1 MTITDQQ
8 SHLAFHLTGA
18 ITSGALHAIDE
29 LSLRPALL
37 APYRDLTQLRYDF
50 PIVLLRENSSE
61 PFASLSGI
69 IEELVS
75 RLSSTGEDAGRVR
88 KHLLQLERE
97 IRSLVA
103 AGASD
108 SLSKLCERA
117 ATRIA
122 TSPGHPLAPTI
133 ARARSALDC
142 DGQVVDCDRTLPAR
156 LFVRAWRFVEDARS
170 RKMRAHIDRLK
181 LRLWEILRAAFV
193 ASKGGRDPAHLQASV
208 GKTFEDAFDFN
219 ALSAALASVTSH
231 GGLSPTRRYRIESAL
246 AALEHQQFF
255 PATPQQKEPYSF
267 VFAGALDVAEAWR
280 ERLPKLTE
288 LSKAM
293 AIAELE
299 IKGEYNELNHDP
311 LFAAYGERGLPREEL
326 ARFPTYLACMYST
339 AADEFTE
346 LMRLLNADI
355 PVKALVQFDDLLE
368 NGTPLRADV
377 ALSMRSKQLADMAI
391 GLGSVYVLQSAASN
405 LVRAKSRIMNGLA
418 YDGPALFSVYS
429 GASDGTA
436 SLPPY
441 LRSAA
446 AMEARVF
453 PAFAYDPSAGNDWAS
468 RFTVSDNPQPDRDW
482 PAQTFAYE
490 DSAHQKVAEEID
502 FTLVDFAALDER
514 YAAHFAKVPA
524 AQWNGH
530 MAPVKAW
537 LKPGSAP
544 PADGVPYIAMVDEN
558 DVLQRVI
565 VDAAL
570 IEEARRCRT
579 VWHSLQELGG
589 IHNSHAERLLAHER
603 EAWEKEARAVEARK
617 SEAAPAAPQAAA
629 AAAAATAESAA
640 PAAPQDEKPSDDPY
654 IETPRCTTCEECV
667 QINNKMFVYDAN
679 KQAYIADLAAGTYR
693 QLVEAAES
701 CQVSIIH
708 PGKPRD
714 PNEAGLA
721 ELIERAQPFM

>member
-1 MTITDQQ
+1 
-8 SHLAFHLTGA
+8 
-18 ITSGALHAIDE
+18 
-29 LSLRPALL
+29 
-37 APYRDLTQLRYDF
+37 
-50 PIVLLRENSSE
+50 
-61 PFASLSGI
+61 
-69 IEELVS
+69 
-75 RLSSTGEDAGRVR
+75 
-88 KHLLQLERE
+88 
-97 IRSLVA
+97 
-103 AGASD
+103 
-108 SLSKLCERA
+108 
-117 ATRIA
+117 
-122 TSPGHPLAPTI
+122 
-133 ARARSALDC
+133 
-142 DGQVVDCDRTLPAR
+142 
-156 LFVRAWRFVEDARS
+156 
-170 RKMRAHIDRLK
+170 
-181 LRLWEILRAAFV
+181 
-193 ASKGGRDPAHLQASV
+193 
-208 GKTFEDAFDFN
+208 
-219 ALSAALASVTSH
+219 
-231 GGLSPTRRYRIESAL
+231 
-246 AALEHQQFF
+246 
-255 PATPQQKEPYSF
+255 
-267 VFAGALDVAEAWR
+267 
-280 ERLPKLTE
+280 
-288 LSKAM
+288 
-293 AIAELE
+293 
-299 IKGEYNELNHDP
+299 
-311 LFAAYGERGLPREEL
+311 
-326 ARFPTYLACMYST
+326 
-339 AADEFTE
+339 
-346 LMRLLNADI
+346 
-355 PVKALVQFDDLLE
+355 
-368 NGTPLRADV
+368 
-377 ALSMRSKQLADMAI
+377 MAI

-429 GASDGTA
+429 GASDGAA

-453 PAFAYDPSAGNDWAS
+453 PAFAYDPSAGSDWAS

-482 PAQTFAYE
+482 PAQIFAYE
-490 DSAHQKVAEEID
+490 DSTHQKIAEEID

-524 AQWNGH
+524 SQWNGH

-544 PADGVPYIAMVDEN
+544 PADGVPYIAMVDDK

-617 SEAAPAAPQAAA
+617 GESAPAAPQAAPA
-629 AAAAATAESAA
+629 APAAAAATAESAA
-640 PAAPQDEKPSDDPY
+640 PQEEKASDDPY

-667 QINNKMFVYDAN
+667 RINSKMFVYDAN